1 MADLSPII
9 ETLEHRWM
17 RAWVGRD
24 VKTLKAITS
33 RRFRLVVGSKPSVM
47 LDQKSFIEAVPDG
60 FECSSYRFGDI
71 YVRDLGGLA
80 IFATQLELTAT
91 IGGEDFSGPLWVTDL
106 WRKSKVRRKWT
117 LVERVLSK
125 PEDRASIPAAVRS
138 LQLWHGRRAVAALR

>member
-1 MADLSPII
+1 MADLPPVI

-24 VKTLKAITS
+24 VKTLKALTS

-47 LDQKSFIEAVPDG
+47 LDQKSFLDAVPDG

-71 YVRDLGGLA
+71 YVRDLGGLT
-80 IFATQLELTAT
+80 IFATQLDLKAT
-91 IGGEDFSGPLWVTDL
+91 IGGEDFSGPTWVTDL

-117 LVERVLSK
+117 MVERVLSK
-125 PEDRASIPAAVRS
+125 PEEREGVAPAVRS
-138 LQLWHGRRAVAALR
+138 LQLWHGRRVLPAAR